1 MFVHHTEA
9 PLTRVQRIASLPT
22 DSDLALANKV
32 LNRPPDVH
40 AGADIS

>member
-22 DSDLALANKV
+22 DSDFALANKV
-32 LNRPPDVH
+32 LNRPHVH